1 VRRLLALV
9 AVALLA
15 GCGGGGGGG
24 DSNGSGVLVGAGSTF
39 VFPLVAKWIPDY
51 SQKHGV
57 TITYGPIGSGGGIQQ
72 MINRTVDF
80 GASDAPLTPDQFD
93 QCNGCVQI
101 PWALAGTSIPYNVP
115 GAPKHLKLSGE
126 LLADIYLGKVTSW
139 NDSAIAKLNPGVTL
153 PALKITPI
161 YRTDSSGTTFNVTE
175 FLAKVSPEWKSKVG
189 VGTSVDFPAGTG
201 AKGSSGV
208 AAALSRAKGGITYVD
223 AAYSIENDFSYAAL
237 RNRAGSFELPDRA
250 GVSAAAEALTSIPA
264 DNAISIVDPPA
275 SAANAYPLSTF
286 TYAIVPVS
294 TSKAVAL
301 RQFLEYAI
309 GDGQQFA
316 AELEFAMLPAKVI
329 AADKRTIARLK
340 SG

>member
-1 VRRLLALV
+1 MRRSLALV

-15 GCGGGGGGG
+15 GCGGGGGG
-24 DSNGSGVLVGAGSTF
+24 DSDGGGGVLVGAGSTF

-51 SQKHGV
+51 SKKHGV
-57 TITYGPIGSGGGIQQ
+57 TITYGPIGSGGGVQQ
-72 MINRTVDF
+72 ITNRTVDF
-80 GASDAPLTPDQFD
+80 GASDAPLSPDQQD
-93 QCNGCVQI
+93 QCKGCVQI

-126 LLADIYLGKVTSW
+126 VLADIYLGKVKSW
-139 NDSAIAKLNPGVTL
+139 NDPAIVKLNPGATL
-153 PALKITPI
+153 PALQITPI
-161 YRTDSSGTTFNVTE
+161 YRTDSSGTTFNLTE
-175 FLAKVSPEWKSKVG
+175 YLAKVSPEWKSKVG
-189 VGTSVDFPAGTG
+189 VGTAVDFPAGTG
-201 AKGSSGV
+201 GKGSSGV

-223 AAYSIENDFSYAAL
+223 AAYSVENGFSYAAL

-250 GVSAAAEALTSIPA
+250 AVGAAAEALTSIPA
-264 DNAISIVDPPA
+264 DNTVSIVDPPA

-286 TYAIVPVS
+286 TYAIVPTS
-294 TSKAVAL
+294 SSKATAL

-316 AELEFAMLPAKVI
+316 ADLEFAKLPAKVI
-329 AADKRTIARLK
+329 AADKRTIAKLV

>member
-1 VRRLLALV
+1 M
-9 AVALLA
+9 VALLA
-15 GCGGGGGGG
+15 GCGGGGNGG
-24 DSNGSGVLVGAGSTF
+24 DSNEGGGVLVGAGSTF

-51 SQKHGV
+51 SNKHGV

-72 MINRTVDF
+72 ITNRTVDF
-80 GASDAPLTPDQFD
+80 GASDAPLTPDQLD
-93 QCNGCVQI
+93 QCKGCVQV

-126 LLADIYLGKVTSW
+126 VLADIYLGKVKSW
-139 NDSAIAKLNPGVTL
+139 NDPSIAQLNPGVKL
-153 PALKITPI
+153 PALGITPI

-175 FLAKVSPEWKSKVG
+175 YLSKVSPEWKSKVG
-189 VGTSVDFPAGTG
+189 AGTAVNFPAGTG

-208 AAALSRAKGGITYVD
+208 SAALTRAKGGITYVD
-223 AAYSIENDFSYAAL
+223 AAYSIENGFSYAAL

-250 GVSAAAEALTSIPA
+250 AVSAAADSVTTIPA
-264 DNAISIVDPPA
+264 NNTVSIVDPPA
-275 SAANAYPLSTF
+275 SATNAYPLSTF

-294 TSKAVAL
+294 TSKAAAL

-309 GDGQQFA
+309 GDGQQFG
-316 AELEFAMLPAKVI
+316 AELEFAKLPAKVI